1 MATSLRPTLAEVL
14 AREYRFEV
22 IPDAE
27 GGYVIRYPELPGC
40 MTQVESLEEV
50 PAAAREIRELW
61 LETEYERN
69 GEPADGT
76 ATDEGRPPAPASF
89 TAKSSRTAKESR
101 AAVSDREEPVSRF
114 SDDTRK
120 VLEWVRRADLMR
132 IDGVGS
138 EYSDLL
144 EAVGIRTVTDLSESE
159 AEELSLRI
167 QVVNGEKGLVRRTPS
182 VDEVRKWVVQAR
194 SLPRRASY

>member
-22 IPDAE
+22 IPDVD

-69 GEPADGT
+69 GDAPGRVRT
-76 ATDEGRPPAPASF
+76 VEGRSSKSGSWTVQPARTAKGVRTAAPAS
-89 TAKSSRTAKESR
+89 KEATSQFGNDAR
-101 AAVSDREEPVSRF
+101 RIV
-114 SDDTRK
+114 
-120 VLEWVRRADLMR
+120 EWVNRADLMR

-144 EAVGIRTVTDLSESE
+144 EAVGIRTVALLSESD

-167 QVVNGEKGLVRRTPS
+167 QVVNSEKKLVRRTPS
-182 VDEVRKWVVQAR
+182 LDEVRRWVVQAR
-194 SLPRRASY
+194 NLPKHVSY